1 MKLALPPALGHKLP
15 WLARVS
21 HDCFSVGIVHGLA
34 HLTSPGGMP
43 SCGVSVTAHAW
54 STLRATVSRL
64 LPHTGASWQAV
75 ADEIR
80 AANSDVLV
88 EVVPCDLG
96 RPAGVATLCAA
107 AQRRDV
113 TLAVAST

>member
-1 MKLALPPALGHKLP
+1 MHGHAQLR
-15 WLARVS
+15 RVS
-21 HDCFSVGIVHGLA
+21 DGTRLVD
-34 HLTSPGGMP
+34 
-43 SCGVSVTAHAW
+43 
-54 STLRATVSRL
+54 ATVSSL

-80 AANSDVLV
+80 AANSNVLV
-88 EVVPCDLG
+88 QIVPCDLG

-113 TLAVAST
+113 TLAVASI